1 MSVADVER
9 NKKRR
14 FPELRPHTREHQL
27 LTVLDWRSREAKVL
41 VAARRDLTAHVGGHP
56 NSRADFI
63 VSASRKDE

>member
-14 FPELRPHTREHQL
+14 LPELGPHALEHRL

-41 VAARRDLTAHVGGHP
+41 LAARRELTAHVGGNP
-56 NSRADFI
+56 L
-63 VSASRKDE
+63 